1 MLNYYVNGNKRSKN
15 RANTDTPMGEESQ
28 GGEMAAVSEFFMAG
42 APDVDPAI
50 ARTIFFDQEINEES
64 STMLRAQLMA
74 MAGEDRE
81 RPIRLMLGSPG
92 GGLYESLAI
101 YDTIRMLPCKVI
113 AVCSGKVM
121 SGGILMLLAC
131 HEKVSTANTTF
142 MVHHGHTTITGS
154 VPELQ
159 EQVKEISALNDRM
172 LDAIIRN
179 TDITRDQLNAWLVKD
194 HYLDATQAKKLGLI
208 TKIIRSLGELDEFDQ
223 TNRPDSDSEELSN

>member
-1 MLNYYVNGNKRSKN
+1 MRVNYYVNGSKRGRGK
-15 RANTDTPMGEESQ
+15 ANTDTPMGEESH

-74 MAGEDRE
+74 MAGEDSE
-81 RPIRLMLGSPG
+81 TPIRLMLGSPG

-101 YDTIRMLPCKVI
+101 YDTIKLLPCDVI

-131 HEKVSTANTTF
+131 KHRVSTANTTF

-154 VPELQ
+154 VPELE

-172 LDAIIRN
+172 LDAIIRD
-179 TDITRDQLNAWLVKD
+179 TDITRDQLDSWLVKD
-194 HYLDATQAKKLGLI
+194 HYLNATQAKKLGLI
-208 TKIIRSLGELDEFDQ
+208 KTIIRSLEDLDEFGKTESAD
-223 TNRPDSDSEELSN
+223 

>member
-1 MLNYYVNGNKRSKN
+1 MLNYYVNGNRRGKN
-15 RANTDTPMGEESQ
+15 KANTDTPLGEESG
-28 GGEMAAVSEFFMAG
+28 GGEMAAVSEFFMTG
-42 APDVDPAI
+42 APADVDPAI

-81 RPIRLMLGSPG
+81 KPIRLMLGSPG

-131 HEKVSTANTTF
+131 HERVSTENTTF
-142 MVHHGHTTITGS
+142 MVHHGHTTITGN
-154 VPELQ
+154 VPELE
-159 EQVKEISALNDRM
+159 EQVKEIKSLNDRM
-172 LDAIIRN
+172 LDAIIRD
-179 TDITRDQLNAWLVKD
+179 TKVTRDQLDAWLVKD
-194 HYLDATQAKKLGLI
+194 HYLNATQAKKLGLI
-208 TKIIRSLGELDEFDQ
+208 TGIVRSLEELDGLDKTEQ
-223 TNRPDSDSEELSN
+223 PDS